1 MKMVCAALQAP
12 QLSARKPSANQRA
25 NHFPKDVRYYRN
37 EAQTILP
44 AAHIILAGRANHFCL
59 LRKPFRLEAQT
70 ILIVPFA
77 GSIATEEPVAGKP
90 EQQGGSSRAAAVACS
105 VQP

>member
-1 MKMVCAALQAP
+1 MVCAALQAP

-37 EAQTILP
+37 
-44 AAHIILAGRANHFCL
+44 
-59 LRKPFRLEAQT
+59 EAQT